1 MPPPAPPAP
10 LVVVLVLPPPPV
22 PGLPPVPVPELELV
36 LELELLELLVPL
48 GVHTPLSH
56 MPPVQAVP
64 SVAVGL
70 LHCPVA
76 IAQLPAT
83 WHSSDAVQTT
93 AGPPTQAPAMHVSS
107 VVQPLPS
114 LQVVPSVAAGL
125 EQAPVVMSQVP
136 TAWHGSLAAQ
146 TTGLAPVQVP
156 ATQVSVWV
164 QALPS
169 LQVVP
174 SVAAG
179 LVQAPVVMSQVPTAW
194 HGSRAVQV
202 TGFDPVQIPAMQA
215 SVWVQAL
222 PSLQVVPSVAA
233 GLEQAPEVGSQ
244 VPAAWHWSLA
254 EHTTGLVPT
263 QAPAWQVSVWVQALP
278 SLHAVPLA
286 PLDHAV
292 VEVAGAHT
300 WHGLAGLTV
309 PEPKKTPPISH
320 CAPQEPLMQSSPAP
334 QLAPSGRAGWA
345 QVPAPSQALE
355 SQGLPL
361 LGQATPAPL
370 LTMVQLVPLQV
381 ELAWQLVGVQVKAVP
396 AQVPAVHT
404 SLEVQALPSLQV
416 VPSVTFD
423 HAVVEVAGAHAW
435 QALAGLMVPEP

>member
-1 MPPPAPPAP
+1 VPPPAPPAP

-179 LVQAPVVMSQVPTAW
+179 L
-194 HGSRAVQV
+194 
-202 TGFDPVQIPAMQA
+202 
-215 SVWVQAL
+215 
-222 PSLQVVPSVAA
+222 
-233 GLEQAPEVGSQ
+233 EQAPEVGSQ

-334 QLAPSGRAGWA
+334 QLVPSGRAGWA

>member
-179 LVQAPVVMSQVPTAW
+179 L
-194 HGSRAVQV
+194 
-202 TGFDPVQIPAMQA
+202 
-215 SVWVQAL
+215 
-222 PSLQVVPSVAA
+222 
-233 GLEQAPEVGSQ
+233 EQAPEVGSQ

-254 EHTTGLVPT
+254 EQTTGLEPT

-334 QLAPSGRAGWA
+334 QLVPSGRAGWA